1 MRKIGVCF
9 SWLHRA
15 WSETGKDV
23 SPIRMKTAHAR
34 SVRKEQKLDPVA
46 MMNAT
51 TSFPLLY
58 F

>member
-1 MRKIGVCF
+1 MRKICVCF

-23 SPIRMKTAHAR
+23 SPIRR
-34 SVRKEQKLDPVA
+34 RGRKEQKLDPVA
-46 MMNAT
+46 MMSAT
-51 TSFPLLY
+51 TSFPLSFPLLY